1 MLTHFL
7 QDILRQPGELQRALD
22 CLTGPDRAQLDQA
35 AGAIRRARHVY
46 LTGIGAS
53 WHAAL
58 SAGALFDLG
67 GSPVYLRD
75 ASELLHFAKIPA
87 DSTILVLSRSGQSI
101 EIVRL
106 LDKARAAGATVVGIT
121 NAVEGTLAR
130 ESQIAVVV
138 PTGRDHGISVNTY
151 STLGLAA
158 ALLATV
164 VVGNLDSALIHSL
177 ARALA
182 DSGRSLKTWQEQLED
197 SQWFAPAAPYY
208 FLARGASLGTCH
220 EARLLWEEGVKH
232 TATAMS
238 TGNFRHGPQE
248 ISRPGLRVGMWIGA
262 TLMRDEDLAVASDLR
277 RLGAS
282 VMLIG
287 QNLPELA
294 AILRFQLPEIP
305 ADWQFLIDAMP
316 VKLAAE
322 YLARASG
329 VDCDSFRVCS
339 YVVEGESGLLAE
351 NQALPKD

>member
-1 MLTHFL
+1 MMTHFL
-7 QDILRQPGELQRALD
+7 KDILRQPGELQRALD
-22 CLTGPDRAQLDQA
+22 RLTGPDRAQLDRA
-35 AGAIRRARHVY
+35 AGAIRAARHVY

-58 SAGALFDLG
+58 SAGVLFDLG
-67 GSPVYLRD
+67 GNPVYLRD

-106 LDKARAAGATVVGIT
+106 LDKARAAGATVVGIS
-121 NAVEGTLAR
+121 NAADGTLAR
-130 ESQIAVVV
+130 GSEIAVVV
-138 PTGRDHGISVNTY
+138 PTDRDHGISVNTY

-158 ALLATV
+158 GLLAAV
-164 VVGNLDSALIHSL
+164 AAGNLDSALIHSL
-177 ARALA
+177 SRALEDCV
-182 DSGRSLKTWQEQLED
+182 DSLQTWQEQVKD
-197 SQWFAPAAPYY
+197 SQWFEPAAPYY
-208 FLARGASLGTCH
+208 FLARGASLGTCY

-248 ISRPGLRVGMWIGA
+248 ISRPGLRVGLWTDA
-262 TLMRDEDLAVASDLR
+262 TLMREEDLAVARDLE

-287 QNLPELA
+287 QKLPRLGA
-294 AILRFQLPEIP
+294 ALTMQLPEIP
-305 ADWQFLIDAMP
+305 AEWQFLIDAMP
-316 VKLAAE
+316 VQLGAE
-322 YLARASG
+322 YLSRAAG

-351 NQALPKD
+351 NQPLPKD

>member
-1 MLTHFL
+1 MMTHFL
-7 QDILRQPGELQRALD
+7 KDILRQPGELQRALD
-22 CLTGPDRAQLDQA
+22 RLTGPDRAHLDQA
-35 AGAIRRARHVY
+35 AAAIRRARHVY

-58 SAGALFDLG
+58 SAGVQFDLG

-87 DSTILVLSRSGQSI
+87 DSTLIVLSRSGQSI

-106 LDKARAAGATVVGIT
+106 LAKARAAGATVLGIT
-121 NAVEGTLAR
+121 NAVDGTLAR
-130 ESQIAVVV
+130 ESTIAVVV
-138 PTGRDHGISVNTY
+138 PTERDHGISVNTY

-158 ALLATV
+158 ALLAAAAL
-164 VVGNLDSALIHSL
+164 GNLDSALIDSL
-177 ARALA
+177 SSAFENSV
-182 DSGRSLKTWQEQLED
+182 DSLQTWQEQIKD
-197 SQWFAPAAPYY
+197 SEWFAPAAPYY
-208 FLARGASLGTCH
+208 FLARGGSLGTCH

-232 TATAMS
+232 AASAMS

-248 ISRPGLRVGMWIGA
+248 ISRPGLRVGMWIDA
-262 TLMRDEDLAVASDLR
+262 TLMRGEDLAVAGDLR

-282 VMLIG
+282 LLLIG
-287 QNLPELA
+287 QNLPQRTA
-294 AILRFQLPEIP
+294 ALTLQLPRIP
-305 ADWQFLIDAMP
+305 AEWQFLIDALP
-316 VKLAAE
+316 VQLGAE
-322 YLARASG
+322 YLSRASG